1 MSGSIKKNFLM
12 NSLLTLSSF
21 IYPII
26 TFPYVSRILLPTGT
40 GKVAF
45 ATSFVSY
52 FLMLSQLGIPT
63 YGIRACAKVSD
74 DRVKLSRVVHELFT
88 INLFMSFISYGGLAI
103 CIAYF
108 PKINLEKN
116 LIIIISSSILLNT
129 IGIEW
134 LYKGLE
140 LYSYITLR
148 SVVFKI
154 IALIGM
160 FLIVHKEQDYVI
172 YGGITVFASSASFVL
187 NFINSK
193 KYVLWKNVGGY
204 SLKQHYKIILVFFA
218 MACATTVY
226 TNLDAVMLG
235 FMTTD
240 ADVGFYNAAVKIKTI
255 LVALVSSLGA
265 VLLPRSSYLVENS
278 QMQEFKTIS
287 KKAIQFVLLVSMPLT
302 VFFMIFAPEGIRF
315 LSGESYNN
323 SIIPMIIIMPS
334 IIFIG
339 LSNILGIQV
348 LVPLGR
354 EKIVLKSVIVGAVV
368 DLILNTLFIPLYKSS
383 GAAIG
388 TLLAEF
394 CVLLVQYLALRD
406 EMRGIIMEFP
416 WIDIVLG
423 IMSGSALCFGI
434 KMLDL
439 RSFYVLMLGTIVF
452 FASYFVGLL
461 FRKNEIV
468 LNMMNSLLSMI
479 NNIQGAKH
487 K

>member
-1 MSGSIKKNFLM
+1 
-12 NSLLTLSSF
+12 
-21 IYPII
+21 
-26 TFPYVSRILLPTGT
+26 
-40 GKVAF
+40 
-45 ATSFVSY
+45 
-52 FLMLSQLGIPT
+52 
-63 YGIRACAKVSD
+63 
-74 DRVKLSRVVHELFT
+74 
-88 INLFMSFISYGGLAI
+88 
-103 CIAYF
+103 
-108 PKINLEKN
+108 
-116 LIIIISSSILLNT
+116 
-129 IGIEW
+129 
-134 LYKGLE
+134 
-140 LYSYITLR
+140 
-148 SVVFKI
+148 
-154 IALIGM
+154 
-160 FLIVHKEQDYVI
+160 
-172 YGGITVFASSASFVL
+172 
-187 NFINSK
+187 
-193 KYVLWKNVGGY
+193 
-204 SLKQHYKIILVFFA
+204 
-218 MACATTVY
+218 
-226 TNLDAVMLG
+226 
-235 FMTTD
+235 
-240 ADVGFYNAAVKIKTI
+240 
-255 LVALVSSLGA
+255 
-265 VLLPRSSYLVENS
+265 
-278 QMQEFKTIS
+278 MQEFKTIS